1 MKNNNIMTNL
11 YIYIFFFWGG
21 GGGGGLG
28 DGNRYGLKEPC
39 SPTLRCAPT
48 TLKSPFS
55 VAPETR
61 DSVTD
66 Q

>member
-1 MKNNNIMTNL
+1 MRIPTHEKQKH
-11 YIYIFFFWGG
+11 YDHFFFWGG
-21 GGGGGLG
+21 GGGGGLE
-28 DGNRYGLKEPC
+28 DGNRYGLKEPR
-39 SPTLRCAPT
+39 SPTLRCAPA